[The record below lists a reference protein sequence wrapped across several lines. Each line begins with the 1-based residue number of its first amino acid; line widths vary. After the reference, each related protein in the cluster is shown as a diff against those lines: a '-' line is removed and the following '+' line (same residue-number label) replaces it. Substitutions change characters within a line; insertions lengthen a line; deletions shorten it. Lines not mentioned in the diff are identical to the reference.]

1 MDGEQ
6 FKALQDMILKLQDE
20 FNRRLA
26 ELEKMNAKAKK
37 EVIKMKNSVKEKADR
52 DAVLD
57 GQQQFFDD
65 LN

>member
-57 GQQQFFDD
+57 G
-65 LN
+65 

>member
-26 ELEKMNAKAKK
+26 DLEKMNAKAKK